1 MRREIRREPLKLIVN
16 RVLLLFH
23 LFGWLA
29 GIEFFM
35 SPSGRMPGLNSP
47 PLKFLIERI
56 ARAEHFEN
64 ARGTPQLSSVFGYR
78 GHKPQLL
85 REFNCDFS
93 ARPFGSVP

>member
-29 GIEFFM
+29 GIEFFHVAVRAHA
-35 SPSGRMPGLNSP
+35 GIEFAAFE
-47 PLKFLIERI
+47 FLIERI

-64 ARGTPQLSSVFGYR
+64 AA
-78 GHKPQLL
+78 
-85 REFNCDFS
+85 
-93 ARPFGSVP
+93 ARRS